1 MPLTVPIAYQEMK
14 GKHIS
19 SSETSVNCKP
29 SILFLFSKQ
38 YNTRE
43 IIDVIESAETA
54 LIGLKVGTIK
64 IICINCAVLEASFG

>member
-1 MPLTVPIAYQEMK
+1 MLLKVPIAYQEME

-19 SSETSVNCKP
+19 SSKTSVNCKP
-29 SILFLFSKQ
+29 STLFLFLKQ

-43 IIDVIESAETA
+43 IIDVIESTETA
-54 LIGLKVGTIK
+54 LVGLKVGTIK